1 MKHPLQIR
9 CILVPV
15 DYSEASGRALDYAQ
29 FLAEPLGAQVD
40 VVHVWDRPSFVPNDV
55 NIESGGKRR
64 SLGEL
69 VRENSENEMLQFL
82 EKHKS
87 ASGELPA
94 HRLLSGEPAAAL
106 VAELERGAHD
116 LVVLGTRGHT
126 GLKHLLLGSVAE
138 KLVRFSSVPVVTV
151 R

>member
-1 MKHPLQIR
+1 MKPPPELR

-15 DYSEASGRALDYAQ
+15 DYSEASGRALDYAR
-29 FLAEPLGAQVD
+29 FLAQPFGATVD
-40 VVHVWDRPSFVPNDV
+40 VVHVWDRPSFVAGDV
-55 NIESGGKRR
+55 NVEAGGKRR

-82 EKHKS
+82 ERHPGPG
-87 ASGELPA
+87 GELPR

-138 KLVRFSSVPVVTV
+138 KLVRHSPVPVITV

>member
-1 MKHPLQIR
+1 MKKPPEIR
-9 CILVPV
+9 RILVPV
-15 DYSEASGRALDYAQ
+15 DYSEASGHALDYAR
-29 FLAEPLGAQVD
+29 FLAQPFGATID

-69 VRENSENEMLQFL
+69 VRENSETEMVQFL
-82 EKHKS
+82 ERHKS
-87 ASGELPA
+87 ASGEFPA

-106 VAELERGAHD
+106 VAELEQGGHD

-138 KLVRFSSVPVVTV
+138 KLVRFSPVPVITV

>member
-1 MKHPLQIR
+1 MKQPPEIR

-15 DYSEASGRALDYAQ
+15 DYSEASGRALDYAR
-29 FLAEPLGAQVD
+29 FLAKPFGAKVD

-55 NIESGGKRR
+55 SIERGGKRR

-69 VRENSENEMLQFL
+69 VRENSETEMLQFL
-82 EKHKS
+82 ERYKS

-106 VAELERGAHD
+106 VAELERGTHD
-116 LVVLGTRGHT
+116 LVVLGTKGHT

-138 KLVRFSSVPVVTV
+138 KLVRFSPVPVLTV